1 MGNEAE
7 TRLAL
12 ARAGDREA
20 RDGLIRAY
28 TPFVLRVASRACGRY
43 LVTGRDDEVSVAL
56 IAFNEAIDRF
66 DGEAGS
72 SFLAFAEMVIRR
84 RLIDHYRASR
94 NPRETPLTEFEST
107 DDEGQ
112 PFNVVDIRGALAKH
126 EAEEQAQ
133 RRRADIERFRE
144 VLAEFGLTLQDLV
157 DAAPRHEDAR
167 RRAMAVARR
176 IAETPAFVQHLK
188 RHKALPLKELSSLR
202 DLGVSRKTLE
212 RQRKYIIAVAM
223 ILLED
228 LETLRE
234 YIKA

>member
-1 MGNEAE
+1 MANEAE

-12 ARAGDREA
+12 AKAGDRAA
-20 RDGLIRAY
+20 REDLIRAY

-43 LVTGRDDEVSVAL
+43 LVSGRDDEVSVAL

-66 DGEAGS
+66 DGEGGA

-84 RLIDHYRASR
+84 RLVDHYRAAR
-94 NPRETPLTEFEST
+94 RARELPLTEFETT

-112 PFNVVDIRGALAKH
+112 PYNVVDIRGALERH
-126 EAEEQAQ
+126 EAEEEAS
-133 RRRADIERFRE
+133 RRRADIARFRE
-144 VLAEFGLTLQDLV
+144 ALADFGVTLQDLV
-157 DAAPRHEDAR
+157 AAAPRHEDAR

-176 IAETPAFVQHLK
+176 IADTPALAQHLR
-188 RHKALPLKELSSLR
+188 RHRELPLKELSALP

-212 RQRKYIIAVAM
+212 RQRKYIIAVAV